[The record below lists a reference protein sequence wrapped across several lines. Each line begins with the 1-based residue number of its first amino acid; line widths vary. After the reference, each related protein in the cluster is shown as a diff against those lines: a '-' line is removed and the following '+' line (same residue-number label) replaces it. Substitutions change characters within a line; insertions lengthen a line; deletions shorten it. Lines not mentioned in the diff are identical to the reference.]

1 MYKFQA
7 VCGSGLASSF
17 LVEMTVQ
24 EAAKQLNIEIEMS
37 HTSVGSFAPEYDLDW
52 VIVGNDIAQQ
62 IEFPRMI
69 TMDNL
74 FDVEEAKTKIAAA
87 LKDYRKEE

>member
-24 EAAKQLNIEIEMS
+24 QALKELNINGEIT
-37 HTSVGSFAPEYDLDW
+37 HTSVGSFSPDPDLDF

-62 IEFPRMI
+62 LDFPRMI

-74 FDVEEAKTKIAAA
+74 FDVEEAKRKISAA
-87 LKDYRKEE
+87 LKDYQK